1 MREASLMHIIT
12 PTACCFFPLQVTPIP
27 KLFIQEPPQTPII
40 SITLPVPQ
48 WAAFLKSSNI
58 AISLGFHPLFLFL
71 PSAMQAEAVHWK
83 PVVLGARTFPH
94 ADQPAHPTKQLIALL
109 LVIFLPFTEV
119 LATAT
124 AGPSGSLFAGFP
136 GQADN
141 GG

>member
-1 MREASLMHIIT
+1 
-12 PTACCFFPLQVTPIP
+12 
-27 KLFIQEPPQTPII
+27 
-40 SITLPVPQ
+40 
-48 WAAFLKSSNI
+48 
-58 AISLGFHPLFLFL
+58 
-71 PSAMQAEAVHWK
+71 MQAEAVHWK

-94 ADQPAHPTKQLIALL
+94 ADQPAHPTKQLIASL

-119 LATAT
+119 PATAT